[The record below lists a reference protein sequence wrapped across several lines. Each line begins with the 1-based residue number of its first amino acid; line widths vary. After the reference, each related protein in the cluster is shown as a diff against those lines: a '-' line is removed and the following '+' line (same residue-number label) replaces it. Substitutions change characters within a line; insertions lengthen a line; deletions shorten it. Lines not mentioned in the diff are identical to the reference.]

1 MAYRKF
7 EHKHDSST
15 PTLRP
20 RPPQTIINY
29 AVPSNHAHINRI
41 AEGFHLESRSPAMA
55 GAKIVECVPNFSEG
69 QRKDVIEAIAEAI
82 RGAAGCSLL
91 DVDPGTSTNRT
102 VYTFVGAPA
111 AVVEGA
117 LSAARTA
124 FKLIDM
130 RKHKGKGRVL
140 GPRNTAGQ
148 TIKKLKKVQEVVNY

>member
-1 MAYRKF
+1 M
-7 EHKHDSST
+7 
-15 PTLRP
+15 
-20 RPPQTIINY
+20 
-29 AVPSNHAHINRI
+29 
-41 AEGFHLESRSPAMA
+41 
-55 GAKIVECVPNFSEG
+55 ECVPNFSEG

-130 RKHKGKGRVL
+130 RKHKGKGAR
-140 GPRNTAGQ
+140 PRAAKHCWANH
-148 TIKKLKKVQEVVNY
+148 KKIYQEVVNY